1 MAFKE
6 IIFRVEE
13 GPEGGYAACAV
24 GYPIAMA
31 AADWPELQQRARD
44 AVAAYFD
51 PADKPKLINLHFVR
65 DEVVLVGPLPEG

>member
-6 IIFRVEE
+6 IIFQVEE

-24 GYPIAMA
+24 GYPIATA
-31 AADWPELQQRARD
+31 AADWSELQQRARA

-65 DEVVLVGPLPEG
+65 DEVVEV

>member
-6 IIFRVEE
+6 IIFRVED

-24 GYPIAMA
+24 GYPIATA

-65 DEVVLVGPLPEG
+65 DEVVEV